1 MCYVFDDEV
10 GQTKEMLLISLA
22 AIIESKINILY
33 HMSESNK
40 NQCHDL
46 KFWPNNKSFEEV
58 CKEVSV
64 DKEFSGVFK
73 AKTKINPRDLYL
85 SSDSY
90 EEVQKDQ
97 LINLL
102 INHIETG
109 TTVIEEAYMTEIQLR
124 RIIDRT
130 SSDTGDQQSD
140 GDERMTKDGE
150 DISKFSKEA
159 MTLGDDVYE
168 LNDRNPIILKKV
180 YLIYDC
186 YVGEDK

>member
-1 MCYVFDDEV
+1 M
-10 GQTKEMLLISLA
+10 
-22 AIIESKINILY
+22 
-33 HMSESNK
+33 
-40 NQCHDL
+40 
-46 KFWPNNKSFEEV
+46 
-58 CKEVSV
+58 
-64 DKEFSGVFK
+64 FK

-140 GDERMTKDGE
+140 
-150 DISKFSKEA
+150 
-159 MTLGDDVYE
+159 
-168 LNDRNPIILKKV
+168 
-180 YLIYDC
+180 
-186 YVGEDK
+186 